1 MAGPDRRPATRQ
13 RGIALLIL
21 LVMTGIL
28 AVTLVMQ
35 LLPRQPSETRRDQV
49 TQKALAQAKE
59 ALIAYAVSYM
69 DQNPDDIPGVLPC
82 PSTTAP
88 TSANDEGIAEATCGA
103 KYVSQLGRLPWK
115 TLRTAPIQDGN
126 GECLWYAVSG
136 TFKGGSTR
144 ADMLN
149 WDSLGQLKVLGP
161 DGATIVAG
169 ASATSRAAAVII
181 APGRSIDQNRSPSAD
196 TNQCPG
202 NFTASNYLEAHP
214 SSGSDNTALSTVANG
229 VSQLI
234 NGSADQAVNDRM
246 LVITPDEIFN
256 AIRRRKDFIGTPA
269 DPGKLRRL
277 ARKVAECIASYPIRA
292 RLPPDAPDA
301 RLVFAG
307 TMTPAI
313 LSSSVTY
320 LDVGN
325 RRQGRVPF
333 KVYSTIGNTGYFIYD
348 VITSCPDWTNVPEFA
363 NSYENYKDQLFYA
376 VASDFQPVGANLN
389 DTACSTNCLTVVDQG
404 GTVRNNIAAVVFL
417 AGPRLGN
424 QNRTARTAADY
435 LEGINATRFGIFN
448 SGEDYVSGTE
458 TSTTLNDLAY
468 CITVPS
474 PGAPPGAPPVVSP
487 C

>member
-1 MAGPDRRPATRQ
+1 MAMGARKDRAGSSG
-13 RGIALLIL
+13 RGAL
-21 LVMTGIL
+21 
-28 AVTLVMQ
+28 
-35 LLPRQPSETRRDQV
+35 QPGGV
-49 TQKALAQAKE
+49 
-59 ALIAYAVSYM
+59 VS
-69 DQNPDDIPGVLPC
+69 
-82 PSTTAP
+82 
-88 TSANDEGIAEATCGA
+88 
-103 KYVSQLGRLPWK
+103 
-115 TLRTAPIQDGN
+115 
-126 GECLWYAVSG
+126 
-136 TFKGGSTR
+136 
-144 ADMLN
+144 
-149 WDSLGQLKVLGP
+149 VLGP

-181 APGRSIDQNRSPSAD
+181 APGRSIDQNRVPSAD

-234 NGSADQAVNDRM
+234 NGSTDQAVNDRM

-256 AIRRRKDFIGTPA
+256 AIRRRKDFIGTSA

-277 ARKVAECIASYPIRA
+277 ARKVAECIAGYPTASAGFPAGTGDR
-292 RLPPDAPDA
+292 

-307 TMTPAI
+307 TMAPAD
-313 LSSSVTY
+313 LNASSTY

-333 KVYSTIGNTGYFIYD
+333 SVLNTAGNTGRSAYD
-348 VITSCPDWTNVPEFA
+348 VIAMCSNWSDPEFA

-389 DTACSTNCLTVVDQG
+389 NTACSANCLTVVDQG

-474 PGAPPGAPPVVSP
+474 PGALPVVSP